1 MFLRKGKRG
10 HARPASGMIALVACL
25 WSFGFVATGENWLW
39 GQDEGSDDQLNL
51 VTEYLGDADREMRAI
66 ALQFVREGV
75 PGEAATKKFIQ
86 LLPDLATDAQADLL
100 EALGERGDAVAR
112 PKVLEMVD
120 GKEEPVRVAS
130 LKALGGLGSAEDV
143 PLLAKWAAANS
154 DNEKA
159 AALQSLVR
167 LRGEDVNPAIV
178 AGMSDADTPVRI
190 ALLGVLADRNA
201 KEGLPSV
208 LEAAKGSERT
218 VRLAALKALR
228 YLADESNAADIVEL
242 LKAAAEDAERGQA
255 ETTLLVVC
263 SRGGE
268 KCADAIIAGL
278 DGAESPM
285 RVALLR
291 ALARAGGADSLAAI
305 VERLK
310 DDDEAV
316 RDEAVRM
323 LSVWPDPAVKSHLTE
338 LAGDD
343 GNLRHHVL
351 AIRGLVRLASPQQ
364 EQPADMETLTKVM
377 DIAKRPQEKRL
388 VIGVVGAIA
397 TSEALA
403 LAMSAVSD
411 PQFTEEA
418 GLAAARVAETIEDG
432 DADEI
437 RTAMQKVLRFVQKQ
451 ETRERVQKVLESL

>member
-1 MFLRKGKRG
+1 MFLRNSKRV
-10 HARPASGMIALVACL
+10 HARPAICMIALVACL
-25 WSFGFVATGENWLW
+25 WSFGFVATVENWSL
-39 GQDEGSDDQLNL
+39 GQDDGGDDQLNL
-51 VTEYLGDADREMRAI
+51 VTELLNNADREMRAI
-66 ALQFVREGV
+66 GLQFVREEV

-120 GKEEPVRVAS
+120 GKEEAVRVAS

-143 PLLAKWAAANS
+143 PLLAKWAAAGS
-154 DNEKA
+154 DDEKS

-178 AGMSDADTPVRI
+178 AGMSDAETPVRI

-208 LEAAKGSERT
+208 LEAAKGSEPT

-228 YLADESNAADIVEL
+228 YLADESNAADVVEL
-242 LKAAAEDAERGQA
+242 LKAATEDAERGQA

-263 SRGGE
+263 SRGRE

-291 ALARAGGADSLAAI
+291 ALARAGGADSMAAT

-323 LSVWPDPAVKSHLTE
+323 LSVWPNPAVKSHLVE

-343 GNLRHHVL
+343 ENLRHHVL

-364 EQPADMETLTKVM
+364 EQPADIETLAKVM
-377 DIAKRPQEKRL
+377 DMAKRPEEKRL
-388 VIGVVGAIA
+388 VIGVLGGIA
-397 TSEALA
+397 TPEALD
-403 LAMSAVSD
+403 LAMASVSD
-411 PQFTEEA
+411 LSLAEEA
-418 GLAAARVAETIEDG
+418 GLAAARVAERIENG

-437 RTAMQKVLRFVQKQ
+437 RTAMQKVLRFIQNQ
-451 ETRERVQKVLESL
+451 ETRERVQTVLKLL